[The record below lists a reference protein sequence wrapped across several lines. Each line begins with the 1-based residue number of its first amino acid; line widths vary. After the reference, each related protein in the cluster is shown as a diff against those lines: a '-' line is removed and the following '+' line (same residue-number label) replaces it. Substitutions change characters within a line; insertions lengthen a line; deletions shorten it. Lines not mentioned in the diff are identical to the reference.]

1 VIGLG
6 TATGLVTAEKF
17 AVHAPSGW
25 TYAGR
30 IAQAGMALA
39 KSPGHAGEELRHEA
53 GARHRR

>member
-1 VIGLG
+1 MSSRLVIGLG

-39 KSPGHAGEELRHEA
+39 KSPG
-53 GARHRR
+53 ARR